1 MQCRSE
7 RCERLKEHFMA
18 DCSSLGLRE
27 MCCFEFVEFYKV
39 VDSAP
44 WYSLPLNVTV
54 ISLACVAMAMTVGA
68 NKKPTKIWEANHCTN
83 VALTDMIL
91 YNFI

>member
-1 MQCRSE
+1 
-7 RCERLKEHFMA
+7 MA

-68 NKKPTKIWEANHCTN
+68 NKKTPKNLGGKSLHKCCI
-83 VALTDMIL
+83 DG
-91 YNFI
+91 YDFI

>member
-1 MQCRSE
+1 
-7 RCERLKEHFMA
+7 MA

-68 NKKPTKIWEANHCTN
+68 NKKPQKNLGGKSLHKCCI
-83 VALTDMIL
+83 DG
-91 YNFI
+91 YDFI

>member
-1 MQCRSE
+1 MQRRSE
-7 RCERLKEHFMA
+7 RCERLKEHFMT

-27 MCCFEFVEFYKV
+27 MLLCCFEFVEFYKV
-39 VDSAP
+39 VDLAP

-68 NKKPTKIWEANHCTN
+68 NKKTHKI
-83 VALTDMIL
+83 
-91 YNFI
+91 